1 MSTADN
7 QPLPAAFL
15 LIRTAEDTPSF
26 THALASRDGIRWCR
40 PAFGPY
46 QVVAYAEARTREDL
60 IELIEA
66 LRTKPGVTELD
77 ARVCKPIPEDNAL
90 PDLALSKSETA
101 LLLIN
106 VDYRVEKERVVTCAL
121 RRLEGIVWARAMWG
135 PADIIAIVEADDQES
150 IRNLI
155 CDQVKVS
162 KGVITNTTLYCYP

>member
-1 MSTADN
+1 MSTTDN

-15 LIRTAEDTPSF
+15 LIRTAQDSPSF
-26 THALASRDGIRWCR
+26 ADAIASRDGIRWCR
-40 PAFGPY
+40 PAFGPI
-46 QVVAYAEARTREDL
+46 QVVAYAEARTREGL
-60 IELIEA
+60 IELIET
-66 LRTKPGVTELD
+66 LRTNPGVTELD
-77 ARVCKPIPEDNAL
+77 ARVCKPIPEDKDL
-90 PDLALSKSETA
+90 PDLALHKAETA

-150 IRNLI
+150 MRNLI